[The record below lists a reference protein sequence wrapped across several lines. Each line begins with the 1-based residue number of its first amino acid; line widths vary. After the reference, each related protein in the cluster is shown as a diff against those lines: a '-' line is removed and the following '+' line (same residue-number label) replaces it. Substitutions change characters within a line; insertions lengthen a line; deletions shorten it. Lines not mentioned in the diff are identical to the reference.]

1 MIWEFQRCY
10 SIAQRTKLL
19 RFQATR
25 QLYRA
30 TVVGIGRAGCMSRKA
45 SYHVIESF
53 LHTVMQLLIVDRYT
67 TTEYKDTNSLGVLG

>member
-25 QLYRA
+25 QLCHA
-30 TVVGIGRAGCMSRKA
+30 TVVGIGREGRMSRKA
-45 SYHVIESF
+45 SYHAIKSF
-53 LHTVMQLLIVDRYT
+53 LHTVMQLLIVDRYIA
-67 TTEYKDTNSLGVLG
+67 TEYKDASSLGALG